1 MALEEQVCTADRP
14 TDRTIDINTDRHL
27 GNTNSDQM
35 REVDDLYASYL
46 QSFSLFSPDFLFLCF
61 PFSLCLASM
70 CNSCYSVL

>member
-46 QSFSLFSPDFLFLCF
+46 QSLSRCSLVIPLL
-61 PFSLCLASM
+61 
-70 CNSCYSVL
+70 SVLPV